1 MRYVKKFII
10 CVFLSLVYILP
21 AYSDNSN
28 CDDALINSA
37 VRRKWA
43 DINAQPLMPSMATHG
58 ELIIYQDTTVIQ
70 RYKARVPV
78 LLEQYNN
85 ELERPLAGPISGT
98 ITGAGYYECEAGQT
112 IKECDERVYLLK
124 KEQNADRA
132 DRVARDEYAAY
143 MISQHCGNTAS
154 GSGGGSTGE
163 RVSDDNAV
171 LNQIANSKAT
181 MHVGATITVRS
192 DYSSKAHLRVAVN
205 EWRDACKNL
214 PKTGN
219 IEQYAAFLIPSG
231 SNNQTSFEC
240 KIKSCTNG
248 TTSNNGLSS
257 CPATS
262 SSGGGESGGEGSGGA
277 RISEEQQIANSK
289 ATMHVG
295 ATITVRSDYSSK
307 AHLRVAVN
315 EWRDACKNLPKT
327 GNIEQYAAF
336 LIPSGS
342 NNQTSFECKIKSC
355 TNGTTSNNGLSSCPA
370 TSSSGGDESGGTL
383 LTGSVDKAPVV
394 QSTDQGIDVKQTI
407 SNQTNA
413 MSVGTSFTYY
423 GSQAKS
429 INTLMNQWNT
439 ACENLSRK
447 PDRANTTGFHNT
459 FNGNEITHTCII
471 KTCRGRGYAPSA
483 DGLSCVLAES
493 GGTTTP
499 ASSSG
504 GGSTPAPASSP
515 PARSNTSR
523 DDLADDNQ
531 MINDQINKSAGRGNM
546 SRDGGGVSGRG
557 IGAII
562 TEINTSA
569 NNMKINA
576 GFSYPESMVSTGG
589 MQLQTAIANWIARCM
604 EYPQGHESAA
614 IKEMNHKK
622 TTENGTVRHL
632 CEIKSCLSEYMTPTE
647 EGCKRDRTEIA
658 TLPSRSAPLIPTGK
672 TGPDKLVYIGG
683 SLTFTD
689 QELNDSAFSD
699 SVNNWERKC
708 NSYPED
714 SDDVTINATYVK
726 KDKHRKQNTWTCLI
740 QSCNEDVAGLP
751 QTPSPDGKSCI
762 SQDGSS
768 CTAGDRH
775 ADRTRYD
782 ARNGVCIIETC
793 KEDYTLVDGK
803 CEKTRKLERQQARAT
818 TKLEKDFVSDITKLS
833 EAFESVVKRLTKEC
847 EKSGGTINNGVC
859 ENAQTTGQ
867 QSKAPNNRR
876 GSGRR

>member
-1 MRYVKKFII
+1 MRYVEKFII
-10 CVFLSLVYILP
+10 CVFLSLVIFTPKCFAARNCNDQVKFSATFKWLEGRVSIIT
-21 AYSDNSN
+21 SDIDRQIA
-28 CDDALINSA
+28 DDTE
-37 VRRKWA
+37 VY
-43 DINAQPLMPSMATHG
+43 NAA
-58 ELIIYQDTTVIQ
+58 
-70 RYKARVPV
+70 KARIDV
-78 LLEQYNN
+78 
-85 ELERPLAGPISGT
+85 LAGMFTKPLQQGRRFEGCNVSAT
-98 ITGAGYYECEAGQT
+98 CDAGKSVQECSSALARCFAE
-112 IKECDERVYLLK
+112 I
-124 KEQNADRA
+124 
-132 DRVARDEYAAY
+132 VAKDEY
-143 MISQHCGNTAS
+143 
-154 GSGGGSTGE
+154 
-163 RVSDDNAV
+163 
-171 LNQIANSKAT
+171 IANLQNRLCNS
-181 MHVGATITVRS
+181 GINLNPQNDSFRDFITS
-192 DYSSKAHLRVAVN
+192 YTPLR
-205 EWRDACKNL
+205 
-214 PKTGN
+214 
-219 IEQYAAFLIPSG
+219 
-231 SNNQTSFEC
+231 
-240 KIKSCTNG
+240 
-248 TTSNNGLSS
+248 LSA
-257 CPATS
+257 PA
-262 SSGGGESGGEGSGGA
+262 G
-277 RISEEQQIANSK
+277 
-289 ATMHVG
+289 
-295 ATITVRSDYSSK
+295 
-307 AHLRVAVN
+307 
-315 EWRDACKNLPKT
+315 
-327 GNIEQYAAF
+327 
-336 LIPSGS
+336 
-342 NNQTSFECKIKSC
+342 
-355 TNGTTSNNGLSSCPA
+355 
-370 TSSSGGDESGGTL
+370 GGTL
-383 LTGSVDKAPVV
+383 LTGSVDEAPVV
-394 QSTDQGIDVKQTI
+394 QSTDQEIDVKQTI

-413 MSVGTSFTYY
+413 MSVGVSFVYA
-423 GSQAKS
+423 GAQMKS
-429 INTLMNQWNT
+429 INALMNQWNR
-439 ACENLSRK
+439 ACETLSRK
-447 PDRANTTGFHNT
+447 PDRADTTGFRNT
-459 FNGNEITHTCII
+459 SEGGKIRHTCII

-504 GGSTPAPASSP
+504 GGSTPAPASTP

-658 TLPSRSAPLIPTGK
+658 TLPSRSAPLIPTGE

-689 QELNDSAFSD
+689 KELNDSAFSD

-714 SDDVTINATYVK
+714 SNDLAINATYVK
-726 KDKHRKQNTWTCLI
+726 KDNHRKQNTWTCLI
-740 QSCNEDVAGLP
+740 QTCNEDEAGLP
-751 QTPSPDGKSCI
+751 RTPSPDGKSCI

-782 ARNGVCIIETC
+782 ARQGVCVIETC

>member
-1 MRYVKKFII
+1 MRDVKKFII

-171 LNQIANSKAT
+171 LNQIANSKAS

-205 EWRDACKNL
+205 EWRDACSQL
-214 PKTGN
+214 PKKDN
-219 IEQYAAFLIPSG
+219 VSEYAAFLIPSG

-262 SSGGGESGGEGSGGA
+262 SSGGGAATSYQQIRDFIDDGA
-277 RISEEQQIANSK
+277 RNISVGSSIVVKSDIIRGSAGVRE
-289 ATMHVG
+289 HVNMWDE
-295 ATITVRSDYSSK
+295 A
-307 AHLRVAVN
+307 
-315 EWRDACKNLPKT
+315 
-327 GNIEQYAAF
+327 
-336 LIPSGS
+336 
-342 NNQTSFECKIKSC
+342 C
-355 TNGTTSNNGLSSCPA
+355 TNLRN
-370 TSSSGGDESGGTL
+370 
-383 LTGSVDKAPVV
+383 
-394 QSTDQGIDVKQTI
+394 
-407 SNQTNA
+407 
-413 MSVGTSFTYY
+413 
-423 GSQAKS
+423 
-429 INTLMNQWNT
+429 
-439 ACENLSRK
+439 K
-447 PDRANTTGFHNT
+447 PDRAATTGPK
-459 FNGNEITHTCII
+459 ITTEGDDTRHTCII
-471 KTCRGRGYAPSA
+471 KTCRGRGYEPAA
-483 DGLSCVLAES
+483 GGTACALNES
-493 GGTTTP
+493 GDATTP

-504 GGSTPAPASSP
+504 GGSTPAPASTP

-576 GFSYPESMVSTGG
+576 GFSYPESMISTGG

-658 TLPSRSAPLIPTGK
+658 TLPSRSAPLIPTGE
-672 TGPDKLVYIGG
+672 TGPDKMVYIGG

-689 QELNDSAFSD
+689 KELNDSAFSD

-740 QSCNEDVAGLP
+740 QTCNEDEAGLP
-751 QTPSPDGKSCI
+751 RTPSPDGKSCI

-782 ARNGVCIIETC
+782 ARQGVCVIETC

>member
-1 MRYVKKFII
+1 MHDVKKFFGSI
-10 CVFLSLVYILP
+10 CLSLVCILP
-21 AYSDNSN
+21 AVSVADSNMDLYIDMMGSSGGPGDSVTYPAEWDKDTRFWGALVKWKWGCITKSGLPVFSQSGSNNDYVCGTPNGGNAEAKIKHYIETSKKTIHVGESIVIDKQQHLNSASIRNKISDWQNACGNVRAPKSDNVDEAFPAVQAERDYYIYTCKIRACKNGYTPGSG
-28 CDDALINSA
+28 ALSC
-37 VRRKWA
+37 VVGG
-43 DINAQPLMPSMATHG
+43 S
-58 ELIIYQDTTVIQ
+58 
-70 RYKARVPV
+70 
-78 LLEQYNN
+78 
-85 ELERPLAGPISGT
+85 
-98 ITGAGYYECEAGQT
+98 
-112 IKECDERVYLLK
+112 
-124 KEQNADRA
+124 
-132 DRVARDEYAAY
+132 
-143 MISQHCGNTAS
+143 
-154 GSGGGSTGE
+154 SGGGSTEE
-163 RVSDDNAV
+163 RVSNDDAT

-192 DYSSKAHLRVAVN
+192 DYASTAHLRTAVDD
-205 EWRDACKNL
+205 WREACRNL

-219 IEQYAAFLIPSG
+219 IEQYSAFFTSSG
-231 SNNQTSFEC
+231 SNGQTSVVC
-240 KIKSCTNG
+240 KIKSCKDG

-262 SSGGGESGGEGSGGA
+262 SSGGGSG
-277 RISEEQQIANSK
+277 
-289 ATMHVG
+289 
-295 ATITVRSDYSSK
+295 
-307 AHLRVAVN
+307 
-315 EWRDACKNLPKT
+315 
-327 GNIEQYAAF
+327 
-336 LIPSGS
+336 
-342 NNQTSFECKIKSC
+342 
-355 TNGTTSNNGLSSCPA
+355 
-370 TSSSGGDESGGTL
+370 GGTL
-383 LTGSVDKAPVV
+383 VTGSVDEAPVV

-413 MSVGTSFTYY
+413 MSVGVSFVYA
-423 GSQAKS
+423 GAQMKS
-429 INTLMNQWNT
+429 INTLMNQWNR
-439 ACENLSRK
+439 ACETLSRK
-447 PDRANTTGFHNT
+447 PDRADTTGFRNT
-459 FNGNEITHTCII
+459 SEGGKIRHTCII

-504 GGSTPAPASSP
+504 GGSTPAPASTP

-622 TTENGTVRHL
+622 TTENGTVHHL

-658 TLPSRSAPLIPTGK
+658 TLPSRSAPFIPTG
-672 TGPDKLVYIGG
+672 PAEPYIGG

-689 QELNDSAFSD
+689 EELKNAPFSE

-726 KDKHRKQNTWTCLI
+726 KDKKRKQNTWTCLI

-782 ARNGVCIIETC
+782 ARQGVCIIETC

-803 CEKTRKLERQQARAT
+803 CEKTRKLERQQAKAT
-818 TKLEKDFVSDITKLS
+818 TRLEKDFVSDINKLS
-833 EAFESVVKRLTKEC
+833 DAFEKVVKKLTKEC

-859 ENAQTTGQ
+859 ENAPAPAAD
-867 QSKAPNNRR
+867 SKAKAPTNRR
-876 GSGRR
+876 GSGRK

>member
-1 MRYVKKFII
+1 MRYVKKILCLI
-10 CVFLSLVYILP
+10 LLLVFGP
-21 AYSDNSN
+21 AYN
-28 CDDALINSA
+28 CFAAMTCDEQVRFSATFKWMEGEVSMITSKIDRQVADDTE
-37 VRRKWA
+37 VY
-43 DINAQPLMPSMATHG
+43 NAAQ
-58 ELIIYQDTTVIQ
+58 
-70 RYKARVPV
+70 ARIDV
-78 LLEQYNN
+78 
-85 ELERPLAGPISGT
+85 LAGAFTKPLSQERRFEACNISET
-98 ITGAGYYECEAGQT
+98 CEAGKTLQDCSPDLARCFAE
-112 IKECDERVYLLK
+112 I
-124 KEQNADRA
+124 
-132 DRVARDEYAAY
+132 VAKDEY
-143 MISQHCGNTAS
+143 
-154 GSGGGSTGE
+154 
-163 RVSDDNAV
+163 
-171 LNQIANSKAT
+171 IANLQNRLCNS
-181 MHVGATITVRS
+181 GINLNPQNDSFRDLITS
-192 DYSSKAHLRVAVN
+192 YTPLR
-205 EWRDACKNL
+205 
-214 PKTGN
+214 
-219 IEQYAAFLIPSG
+219 
-231 SNNQTSFEC
+231 
-240 KIKSCTNG
+240 
-248 TTSNNGLSS
+248 LST
-257 CPATS
+257 PA
-262 SSGGGESGGEGSGGA
+262 G
-277 RISEEQQIANSK
+277 
-289 ATMHVG
+289 
-295 ATITVRSDYSSK
+295 
-307 AHLRVAVN
+307 
-315 EWRDACKNLPKT
+315 
-327 GNIEQYAAF
+327 
-336 LIPSGS
+336 
-342 NNQTSFECKIKSC
+342 
-355 TNGTTSNNGLSSCPA
+355 
-370 TSSSGGDESGGTL
+370 GGTL
-383 LTGSVDKAPVV
+383 LTGSVDEAPVV
-394 QSTDQGIDVKQTI
+394 QSTDQEIDVKQTI

-413 MSVGTSFTYY
+413 MSVGVSFVYA
-423 GSQAKS
+423 GAQMKS
-429 INTLMNQWNT
+429 INALMNQWNR
-439 ACENLSRK
+439 ACETLSRK
-447 PDRANTTGFHNT
+447 PDRADTTGFRNT
-459 FNGNEITHTCII
+459 SEGGKIRHTCII

-493 GGTTTP
+493 GVTTTP

-504 GGSTPAPASSP
+504 GGSTPAPASTP

-523 DDLADDNQ
+523 DDLANDNQ

-546 SRDGGGVSGRG
+546 SRDGGGVSGRS

-658 TLPSRSAPLIPTGK
+658 TLPSRSAPLIPTGE

-689 QELNDSAFSD
+689 EELRNATVSE

-726 KDKHRKQNTWTCLI
+726 KDKKRKQNTWTCLI
-740 QSCNEDVAGLP
+740 QSCNEDEAGLP
-751 QTPSPDGKSCI
+751 RNPSPDGKSCI

-768 CTAGDRH
+768 CTAGDKH

-782 ARNGVCIIETC
+782 ARQGVCIIETC

-818 TKLEKDFVSDITKLS
+818 TRLEKDFVSDINKLS
-833 EAFESVVKRLTKEC
+833 DAFEKVVKKITKEC

-859 ENAQTTGQ
+859 ENAPAPAAD
-867 QSKAPNNRR
+867 SKAKAPTNRR